1 MKILLVAVNAK
12 YIHSNLAVR
21 SLKMYAE
28 QVVAADAKTA
38 AGSMYTDDAADCTGR
53 IIADDVKNVSGCMDA
68 DGPALPSA
76 LPHIDIAE
84 YTINQPL
91 DQILRDIYT
100 RRPDMTCFS
109 CYIWNIR
116 YVRTLVRELKKVLPQ
131 TDIWLG
137 GPEVSYDAAEVLR
150 ELPEV
155 SGVMKGE
162 GEETFAE
169 LVKAGIALRQ
179 HVRASVVRTSEAT
192 AGEPGTAGSYC
203 KEYAGIYCRE
213 AYGKPTPISKEYAGI
228 CCRETYSKPTPTSNT
243 GTIGSSVA
251 VSGSSPDGVCRTSA
265 AFTLRN
271 QLLAAI
277 PGITWRVFCGLSAG
291 NSQTSP
297 NAQIAES
304 FPPNSDWSTSEK
316 TLGGTGQII
325 ENPWRPAMDM
335 NLLPFVCDGAEDL
348 SHRIIYYESSRG
360 CPFSCSYC
368 LSSVDKHL
376 RFRDME
382 MVKRELRF
390 FLDRR
395 VPQVKFVDR
404 TFNCDHRRAMEIW
417 QFLADNDNGVTN
429 FHFEIAADLLTPEEI
444 ALIGSMRPGLI
455 QLEIGVQS
463 TNPDT
468 IREIRRTMDLA
479 RLSANVRAVA
489 SAGNV
494 HQHLDLIAGLPYE
507 DLNSFRRSFD
517 DVYAL
522 HPQQL
527 QLGFLK
533 VLKGSCM
540 DERRGAYSLI
550 CGSEPPYEVLSTR
563 WLSFD
568 DVILL
573 KGVEEM
579 VETYY
584 NSGQF
589 SHTIAALEREF
600 ASAFGMYQTLAEYY
614 RQHVPAGVSQARA
627 ARYELLLGFIKEI
640 FSVGKVQLIKQAD
653 DFRQRRLADDA
664 QQDAKQADN
673 LHQDRQTD
681 IPQDDQP
688 NNNLPNERTAVF
700 RELLTYDYY
709 LRENAKSRPA
719 FAGEQLPD
727 KETVRLFYEKEAAQH
742 HFLPDYTG
750 YDKNQMRRMTHL
762 ETFPHLGKT
771 ILFDYGHRDP
781 LTGDARVRVVEAS
794 SPTVYL

>member
-1 MKILLVAVNAK
+1 
-12 YIHSNLAVR
+12 
-21 SLKMYAE
+21 MYAE
-28 QVVAADAKTA
+28 RAVAADMKTA
-38 AGSMYTDDAADCTGR
+38 AGGAT
-53 IIADDVKNVSGCMDA
+53 
-68 DGPALPSA
+68 

-91 DQILRDIYT
+91 DQILRDIYA
-100 RRPDMTCFS
+100 RRPDMVCFS

-116 YVRTLVRELKKVLPQ
+116 YVQTLVRELKKVLPQ
-131 TDIWLG
+131 TAVWLG

-169 LVKAGIALRQ
+169 LMKAGIALRQ
-179 HVRASVVRTSEAT
+179 CVRTSVDKASEVPAAEPDT
-192 AGEPGTAGSYC
+192 ANSDC
-203 KEYAGIYCRE
+203 KEYAGICCRE
-213 AYGKPTPISKEYAGI
+213 AYGKPTPIS
-228 CCRETYSKPTPTSNT
+228 NT
-243 GTIGSSVA
+243 GTVGSSA
-251 VSGSSPDGVCRTSA
+251 AAGIDPDGVCCTSTA
-265 AFTLRN
+265 YALRDR
-271 QLLAAI
+271 LLAAI
-277 PGITWRVFCGLSAG
+277 PGITWRASC
-291 NSQTSP
+291 
-297 NAQIAES
+297 
-304 FPPNSDWSTSEK
+304 
-316 TLGGTGQII
+316 QII

-335 NLLPFVCDGAEDL
+335 NLLPFVYDGTEDL

-368 LSSVDKHL
+368 LSSVDKQL

-382 MVKRELRF
+382 MVKRELLF
-390 FLDRR
+390 FLGRR

-489 SAGNV
+489 AAGNV

-533 VLKGSCM
+533 VLKGSYM
-540 DERRGAYSLI
+540 DERRDAYGLI
-550 CGSEPPYEVLSTR
+550 CGSNPPYEVLSTR

-579 VETYY
+579 VEMYY

-589 SHTIAALEREF
+589 SHTIAVLEHEF
-600 ASAFGMYQTLAEYY
+600 ASAFVMYQKLAEYH
-614 RQHVPAGVSQARA
+614 QKHVPAGVSQARA

-640 FSVGKVQLIKQAD
+640 FSADNIQLIKRAD
-653 DFRQRRLADDA
+653 NFRQRRLADNA
-664 QQDAKQADN
+664 QQDARQADN
-673 LHQDRQTD
+673 LHQDTQTD
-681 IPQDDQP
+681 IPQDDPP

-742 HFLPDYTG
+742 HFLPGHAG
-750 YDKNQMRRMTHL
+750 YDKNQLRRMTHL
-762 ETFPHLGKT
+762 ETFPHLGQT
-771 ILFDYGHRDP
+771 VLFDYEHRDP
-781 LTGDARVRVVEAS
+781 LTGDAGAFIVKTSAAILTAAH
-794 SPTVYL
+794 P